1 MCVILL
7 EEGEEEDWG
16 GGHIDRKWPAEPQTA
31 LLFKEVSSHMHGT
44 FFILLKVSMHIYI
57 ARNVS
62 KTCGYQIGFHK
73 IGRQIVKHDMKTLG
87 GTHIFYSLLQPFIF
101 CGNHPCHCHYYFHKA
116 AHTIHLADT
125 KVIF

>member
-44 FFILLKVSMHIYI
+44 FFYFTEGIHAHIHSKKCKQ
-57 ARNVS
+57 NVWIS
-62 KTCGYQIGFHK
+62 DRISQDWQTNSE
-73 IGRQIVKHDMKTLG
+73 T
-87 GTHIFYSLLQPFIF
+87 
-101 CGNHPCHCHYYFHKA
+101 
-116 AHTIHLADT
+116 
-125 KVIF
+125 